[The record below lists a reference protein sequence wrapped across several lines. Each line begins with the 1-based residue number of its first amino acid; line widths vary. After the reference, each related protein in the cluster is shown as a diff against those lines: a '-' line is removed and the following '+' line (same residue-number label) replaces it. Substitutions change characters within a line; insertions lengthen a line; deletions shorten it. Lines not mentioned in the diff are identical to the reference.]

1 MLSSPRSDADDQ
13 DPFPDSDDT
22 SCPALLD
29 LEGSFISS
37 FLCGNSPSEP
47 RDAPPYPYASQQPDA
62 SRTLTRL
69 TQRLV
74 LDLAARKLGR
84 DAYASSSSDSDEA
97 RASGT
102 GSAVKGG
109 VRDRGS
115 GSKAAKLASK
125 AQSAT
130 VAIRGQRHAPAAAP
144 AAAPSRATTARTAA
158 SSSEDEE
165 LDGFVRSDGDEISE

>member
-13 DPFPDSDDT
+13 NPFPDSDDI

-74 LDLAARKLGR
+74 LDLAARKLGH

-115 GSKAAKLASK
+115 GSKVAKLASK

-144 AAAPSRATTARTAA
+144 SRARTATTAA
-158 SSSEDEE
+158 SSSEDKE

>member
-13 DPFPDSDDT
+13 DPFPDSDDI

-29 LEGSFISS
+29 LEGSFVSS

-74 LDLAARKLGR
+74 LDLAARKLGH

-97 RASGT
+97 RASAT

-115 GSKAAKLASK
+115 GSKVAKLASK
-125 AQSAT
+125 AQSAA
-130 VAIRGQRHAPAAAP
+130 VAIRGQRLAP
-144 AAAPSRATTARTAA
+144 AAAPSRATTARGTAA

-165 LDGFVRSDGDEISE
+165 LDGFVRSDGDAISE

>member
-1 MLSSPRSDADDQ
+1 MLSSPRSAADDQ
-13 DPFPDSDDT
+13 EPFPDSDDV

-29 LEGSFISS
+29 LEGNFISS
-37 FLCGNSPSEP
+37 FLCGHSPSEP
-47 RDAPPYPYASQQPDA
+47 RDAPPYPYASQHPDA

-74 LDLAARKLGR
+74 LDLAARKLGH

-97 RASGT
+97 RT
-102 GSAVKGG
+102 GGFGSTAKGE

-115 GSKAAKLASK
+115 GSKFAKLASK
-125 AQSAT
+125 SQSAT
-130 VAIRGQRHAPAAAP
+130 VAIRAQRPAPSAAP
-144 AAAPSRATTARTAA
+144 LRAKAAKMAA
-158 SSSEDEE
+158 SSSEEEE

>member
-1 MLSSPRSDADDQ
+1 MISSPRSAADDQ
-13 DPFPDSDDT
+13 EPFPDSDDA

-29 LEGSFISS
+29 LEGNFISS

-47 RDAPPYPYASQQPDA
+47 RDALPYPYASQQPDA

-74 LDLAARKLGR
+74 LDLAARKLGH

-97 RASGT
+97 RASGVD
-102 GSAVKGG
+102 SAVKGG
-109 VRDRGS
+109 ARDRGG
-115 GSKAAKLASK
+115 GSKVAKLASK

-130 VAIRGQRHAPAAAP
+130 VAIRERPAPGAAP
-144 AAAPSRATTARTAA
+144 PRDRTTRMAA

-165 LDGFVRSDGDEISE
+165 LDGFVRSDGDDISE